1 MSYVTVLIL
10 EDTTS
15 SSVYYTT
22 ECSWAHSRLQS
33 ACYPPSCVN
42 ALGGGCSTLKGN
54 MAFQRIDFNAQIF
67 KHINI

>member
-22 ECSWAHSRLQS
+22 ECSWAHSGYRVLVILHLVLLLW
-33 ACYPPSCVN
+33 AVVV
-42 ALGGGCSTLKGN
+42 LL
-54 MAFQRIDFNAQIF
+54 
-67 KHINI
+67 